1 MIIPASRRGLLSGSD
16 VLKGRAAISFI
27 ICCLGASG
35 CSSSDSET
43 ATLYRN
49 SSIGATLGNDMR
61 IHVATFDADDV
72 NSRYNRENCEM
83 SARLYNANV
92 RALNPESDQKV
103 GFWCESGL
111 FSDNGSIP
119 FSFDAEFPTETP

>member
-1 MIIPASRRGLLSGSD
+1 MK
-16 VLKGRAAISFI
+16 VRAAISLL
-27 ICCLGASG
+27 ICGLVVSG
-35 CSSSDSET
+35 CSSSDNET

-72 NSRYNRENCEM
+72 NSRYNRDNCEM

-92 RALNPESDQKV
+92 RGLNPESDQKV
-103 GFWCESGL
+103 GFWCESGS
-111 FSDNGSIP
+111 FSDNGNIP